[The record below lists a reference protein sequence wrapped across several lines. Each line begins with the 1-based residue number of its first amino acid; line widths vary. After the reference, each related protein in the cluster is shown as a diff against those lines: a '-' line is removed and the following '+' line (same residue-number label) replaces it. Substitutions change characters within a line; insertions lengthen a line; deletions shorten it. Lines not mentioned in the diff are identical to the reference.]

1 VANYR
6 AADEH
11 DKRRSGLGFRAWLE
25 YITDFFVRIVIQASV
40 QSGICL
46 NPAWY
51 NANRVRIDRFIV
63 AIAAAGLAVFA
74 QDIRIVAG
82 PVDNRVFQRNADQ
95 TADIA
100 LSGTAAGKKVNNRE
114 IEARVLGADSA
125 ALPGFDWTP
134 IGKIQ
139 KLKWSGELKR
149 IPAGGPYRVEVRIQG
164 GESVASIANLLVGD
178 LWVLAGQSNM
188 EGHADL
194 ADVQQPSPLVHSFD
208 MADRWGV
215 AEEPLHTVVSAVD
228 PVHWPLNE
236 QKEPERLSGERLQTY
251 ILNRRK
257 GAGMGLPFAVEMVKR
272 TGIPVGLI
280 PCAHGGT
287 SMDQWS
293 PALKDR
299 EGESLYGSMY
309 RRVQAAGGRVKGV
322 LWYQGESD
330 ANLKAAPLFLQKF
343 ENLVKAV
350 REDFKQPNLPFYYVQ
365 IGRHIDK
372 SNYTE
377 WNFVQLAQLR
387 AESEI
392 PNSGMVAA
400 VDLQLDDGI
409 HVGTEDLKRLAQ
421 RTANLVC
428 HDLFPRIKDYGE
440 EKRGPRPLAAV
451 YREGVVRV
459 TFSGVNGR
467 LHSDGPISGFS
478 IHDANG
484 DWAPRIYKS
493 RVDPAEASTVLLY
506 VQGKL
511 PPDSVLW
518 YGFGKDPYCNVRD
531 AADMAVPV
539 FEMKI
544 RSEP

>member
-1 VANYR
+1 MR
-6 AADEH
+6 
-11 DKRRSGLGFRAWLE
+11 
-25 YITDFFVRIVIQASV
+25 T
-40 QSGICL
+40 
-46 NPAWY
+46 
-51 NANRVRIDRFIV
+51 DRFII

-74 QDIRIVAG
+74 QDSIKIATG
-82 PVDNRVFQRNADQ
+82 PVDNQVFQRNADQ
-95 TADIA
+95 TADIKV
-100 LSGTAAGKKVNNRE
+100 SGTAAGKKVNGKD
-114 IEARVLGADSA
+114 IEVRVLGADTT
-125 ALPGFDWTP
+125 ALPGFDWTS

-139 KLKWSGELKR
+139 KLKWGGELKR
-149 IPAGGPYRVEVRIQG
+149 IPVGGPYRLEVRMQG
-164 GESVASIANLLVGD
+164 SDAVVSFANLLVGD

-194 ADVQQPSPLVHSFD
+194 ADVQAPSPLVHSFD
-208 MADRWGV
+208 MADRWGI
-215 AEEPLHTVVSAVD
+215 AEEPLHTVVNAAD
-228 PVHWPLNE
+228 PVHWPLNA
-236 QKEPERLSGERLQTY
+236 QKEPERLSGERLETY
-251 ILNRRK
+251 VLNRKK
-257 GAGMGLPFAVEMVKR
+257 GAGMGLPFAVEMVNR
-272 TGIPVGLI
+272 TNIPVGLI

-293 PALKDR
+293 PTLKDH
-299 EGESLYGSMY
+299 EGGSLYGSMY
-309 RRVQAAGGRVKGV
+309 RRVQAVGGRVKGI

-330 ANLKAAPLFLQKF
+330 ANPKAAPVFLEKF
-343 ENLVKAV
+343 EGLVKAV

-372 SNYTE
+372 SNAAE
-377 WNFVQLAQLR
+377 WNSVQVAQLR

-392 PNSGMVAA
+392 PYSGMVTA

-409 HVGTEDLKRLAQ
+409 HIGTQDLKRLAQ

-440 EKRGPRPLAAV
+440 QKRGPRPLAAA
-451 YREGVVRV
+451 YRDGIVRV

-467 LHSDGPISGFS
+467 LSSDGPISGFS

-484 DWAPRIYKS
+484 DWTPRIYKS

-511 PPDSVLW
+511 PLDAVLW

-531 AADMAVPV
+531 AVDLAVPV
-539 FEMKI
+539 FELKI
-544 RSEP
+544 GVPTESR